1 MAINVKNG
9 CWAILAV
16 ACLGLGAAGCNSQDA
31 NTKMCLDETAKYK
44 GLGDKK
50 SNEAKELL
58 MGAMQS
64 CAMSCDTLK
73 VEDACPA
80 YKDLS
85 ESTCDIVGKAG
96 CQRIC
101 DTDKNK
107 YACDKAKSM

>member
-1 MAINVKNG
+1 MKNMVLG
-9 CWAILAV
+9 IVALACV
-16 ACLGLGAAGCNSQDA
+16 GLGAAGCRDT
-31 NTKMCLDETAKYK
+31 NTQMCLDETAKYK

-58 MGAMQS
+58 MGAMSS
-64 CAMSCDTLK
+64 CAMSCETLK
-73 VEDACPA
+73 KEEACPA

-85 ESTCDIVGKAG
+85 ESTCDIVGKEG